1 MNQGHGIFPMFWKV
15 SSFEE
20 MSGCDVKHN
29 LMMFYIY
36 FVCIDKHQHKT
47 DYSKHGTWQLGELC
61 IDLFIITT
69 GTQGQCQR
77 PMLETKSIR
86 CLCIS
91 SPALHC
97 VNIHTFI
104 FNMHIDNLSDCDCRV
119 RRYFDRVVK
128 PKSMFQSHSP
138 NSPSTLHWLS
148 HMYVDNTHPMLV

>member
-1 MNQGHGIFPMFWKV
+1 
-15 SSFEE
+15 
-20 MSGCDVKHN
+20 
-29 LMMFYIY
+29 MFYIY

-97 VNIHTFI
+97 FNIHTFI

-128 PKSMFQSHSP
+128 FCEAQVHVPIP
-138 NSPSTLHWLS
+138 
-148 HMYVDNTHPMLV
+148 